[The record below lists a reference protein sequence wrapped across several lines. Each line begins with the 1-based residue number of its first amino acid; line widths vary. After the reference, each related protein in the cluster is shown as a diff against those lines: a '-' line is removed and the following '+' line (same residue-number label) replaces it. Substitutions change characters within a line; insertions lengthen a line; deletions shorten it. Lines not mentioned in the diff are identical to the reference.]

1 MKSLLRSSV
10 FKMWQDHETKCLK
23 TVAEGKRAIY
33 IAFNVLSIN
42 KMKFVF
48 VNIDYFRACM
58 YIYAKKLIK
67 LHSVFFILLPSCLCP
82 EKRTWKGL
90 FSGNHVCPRFSR
102 PVLTSNV
109 FPIFQSTTKMF
120 LICQHFYVQM
130 HLPIWFSH
138 TSNHKTSSYWV
149 VCNYI

>member
-10 FKMWQDHETKCLK
+10 FKIWQDHETKCLK

-33 IAFNVLSIN
+33 ITFNVLSIN

-48 VNIDYFRACM
+48 VNMDYFRACI
-58 YIYAKKLIK
+58 YIYAKKLIR
-67 LHSVFFILLPSCLCP
+67 LHSVFFILLLCCLCP

-90 FSGNHVCPRFSR
+90 FSGNHVCPRLSR

-109 FPIFQSTTKMF
+109 FPIF
-120 LICQHFYVQM
+120 
-130 HLPIWFSH
+130 PI
-138 TSNHKTSSYWV
+138 NHKNVPYMSTFLCPNASPNLLLTHEQSQNILLL
-149 VCNYI
+149 CCL